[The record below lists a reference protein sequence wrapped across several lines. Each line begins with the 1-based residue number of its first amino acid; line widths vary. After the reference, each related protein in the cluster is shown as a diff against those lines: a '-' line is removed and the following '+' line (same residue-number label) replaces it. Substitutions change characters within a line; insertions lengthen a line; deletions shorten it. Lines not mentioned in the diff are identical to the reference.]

1 MTTQVKFLPRLRTHT
16 REVKG
21 KDWSEGKNG
30 EWGWDAKNTFF
41 SSRHTCP
48 MGTWGPTHFARKYQA
63 GVSYLTKPILRKKRL
78 FCSLRSSERLLYL
91 QAKKSLFKLNAE
103 TRVLTYWS
111 WSVLCCG
118 TVWGGLFPL
127 LCSLPEPASNPDV
140 SLSMKICAPRKAGR
154 TKRLSSF
161 SFLWLACVANVSAR
175 VNARKLET
183 EQKKKN
189 FAFSL
194 SLCKFSRNNSSGNAC

>member
-48 MGTWGPTHFARKYQA
+48 MGTWSPTHFARKYQA
-63 GVSYLTKPILRKKRL
+63 GASYLTKPILRKKRL
-78 FCSLRSSERLLYL
+78 FCGLRSSERLLYL
-91 QAKKSLFKLNAE
+91 QAKKSLSKLKAE

-118 TVWGGLFPL
+118 TVWGRPFSTFVQPPRTCLETRRLSLNENLRATQGWKDETSLFFL
-127 LCSLPEPASNPDV
+127 LPMV
-140 SLSMKICAPRKAGR
+140 SLRS
-154 TKRLSSF
+154 KRFRSS
-161 SFLWLACVANVSAR
+161 
-175 VNARKLET
+175 
-183 EQKKKN
+183 
-189 FAFSL
+189 
-194 SLCKFSRNNSSGNAC
+194 